1 MIALFDTEKA
11 ALDYCAELDAAREEG
26 TREAVRLARRRAPVR
41 ATRLPGSERERAFRL
56 VVQLLDQAVDD
67 MVHDRGIGDG

>member
-1 MIALFDTEKA
+1 MTRLHQSP
-11 ALDYCAELDAAREEG
+11 LGAELDAARDDGRAEVLE
-26 TREAVRLARRRAPVR
+26 LAGRRRPTVR